1 MLKRKQL
8 LLFYIK
14 HPLNKIDI
22 EKSNQ
27 KMLQVFSILIHEN
40 LEWWFRKSI
49 FILSHLFYFGL
60 Y

>member
-27 KMLQVFSILIHEN
+27 KMLQVFSILIHETV
-40 LEWWFRKSI
+40 
-49 FILSHLFYFGL
+49 FYFK
-60 Y
+60 